1 MPVQVLERAGGTS
14 KIKHVHR
21 FETMMEIINIAM
33 LLKPYADHYAGFGLL
48 MAVGI
53 LWGIPFVVMGH
64 GVSTGSLLAIVT
76 GLILFIVGLLAE
88 QLSLIRKEIT
98 LLEVG
103 RG

>member
-1 MPVQVLERAGGTS
+1 ML
-14 KIKHVHR
+14 
-21 FETMMEIINIAM
+21 EIINIAM
-33 LLKPYADHYAGFGLL
+33 MLKPLRIILPTSIFCI
-48 MAVGI
+48 AVGI

-98 LLEVG
+98 RLKSTVDEEN
-103 RG
+103 RQEENE